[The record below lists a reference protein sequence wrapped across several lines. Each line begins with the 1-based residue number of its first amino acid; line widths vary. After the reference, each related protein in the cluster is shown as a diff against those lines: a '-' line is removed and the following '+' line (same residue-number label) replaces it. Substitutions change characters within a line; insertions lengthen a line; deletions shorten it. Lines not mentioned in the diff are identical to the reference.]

1 MPIRI
6 EQKYSESDERIMIKA
21 RLKRMLKGLNPIR
34 GIRWAAF
41 QLSNWRRQ
49 RFKVHYITILLPTQ
63 LPLLPEPR
71 SWLRR
76 KVLGTPPLSLV
87 EVERLLERVGDDP
100 RPTGVILH
108 LRGLTLSLADL
119 QTLRGSLLRLRAKG
133 KRVICFALG
142 YDNAT
147 YYLASAADEIVM
159 QPGGELNTIGMRREA
174 TFLKDALARVGVELE
189 SVAISPYKG
198 AFDQFTRSDI
208 SPEGRKQL
216 EWLLDSQFDQ
226 WVQGIADGRKQ
237 SADAVRAM
245 IDAAPHLDE
254 EALQQGYVDAV
265 ETEEALFRRLKAEH
279 WLTWDEAHKKLL
291 LKWRKSSSKRVGLLR
306 IEGLMVA
313 GHSGKPP
320 IELPIPFIGGERAG
334 DLTVVAQVRELMHD
348 ESIGAVVVM
357 VNSGGGAADAA
368 EAMTSALLELAAS
381 RPVVVYMNAVAAS
394 GGYYVATPAHWIVA
408 QPGTITGSIGVIN
421 AKAITSGLYD
431 RLSIHRLEF
440 TRGANAA
447 YQSDFAPFTPAQRE
461 RARQSIERIYRQFV
475 GHVARARH
483 MDVTAVDA
491 VGGGRVWTGVQAKE
505 HGLVDELGDLWTALR
520 KARSLAN
527 LPDDAPVVIAGDA
540 DKPLPPQLAEKAN
553 PATALAYLHENLNA
567 IAGGKACVLLP
578 LDWKG

>member
-1 MPIRI
+1 MF
-6 EQKYSESDERIMIKA
+6 SIK
-21 RLKRMLKGLNPIR
+21 LQRMLKRLNPIR

-41 QLSNWRRQ
+41 WLSNWRRQ
-49 RFKVHYITILLPTQ
+49 RAKIDYITILLPAQ
-63 LPLLPEPR
+63 MPLLPERR
-71 SWLRR
+71 SWLRKR
-76 KVLGTPPLSLV
+76 VLGAPPVSLV
-87 EVERLLERVGDDP
+87 ELDRLLERIGNDP
-100 RPTGVILH
+100 RPKGVILH

-147 YYLASAADEIVM
+147 YYLASATDEIVL

-198 AFDQFTRSDI
+198 AFDQFTRNDI
-208 SPEGRKQL
+208 SPEGREQL
-216 EWLLDSQFDQ
+216 EWLLDSQFNQ
-226 WVQGIADGRKQ
+226 WVQGIAEGRKL

-245 IDAAPHLDE
+245 IDAAPYLDE
-254 EALQQGYVDAV
+254 EAAQKGYVDAV
-265 ETEEALFRRLKAEH
+265 ETEESLFRRLKAEH
-279 WLTWDEAHKKLL
+279 WLSWEAADKKLL
-291 LKWRKSSSKRVGLLR
+291 KKWRKSADKVVGLLR

-313 GHSGKPP
+313 GTSGKPP

-334 DLTVVAQVRELMHD
+334 DLTVVAQVRELMND
-348 ESIGAVVVM
+348 DRVGSVIVYVD
-357 VNSGGGAADAA
+357 SGGGAADAA

-394 GGYYVATPAHWIVA
+394 GGYYVATPAQWIVA

-421 AKAITSGLYD
+421 AKAVTSGLYE

-461 RARQSIERIYRQFV
+461 RSRQSIERIYRQFV
-475 GHVARARH
+475 GHVARARR
-483 MDVTAVDA
+483 MDAAAVDA

-527 LPDDAPVVIAGDA
+527 LPDDAPLVIMGDA
-540 DKPLPPQLAEKAN
+540 DKPLPPQLADKAN
-553 PATALAYLHENLNA
+553 PAATLAYLNENLNTV
-567 IAGGKACVLLP
+567 AGGKSCVLLP
-578 LDWKG
+578 LEWKG